1 MSKLS
6 QQSTLGGF
14 LKKKSSSKTPEI
26 DDSDD
31 DTDIS
36 IVKVVPSQ
44 KKSIKWVSSS
54 FDDFAAFLPSKPACS
69 SQLSDATTSHSKKR
83 MRDSVHPE
91 PIHQPS
97 TAAKGKK
104 LKKISR
110 DDLWADK
117 HKPSNKGDLA
127 VHKKKVD
134 DVETWLQDRTMSTP
148 KHVIVPRM
156 EPPIL
161 LLTGPAGVGKTATVQ
176 VLCKELGLE
185 VQEWTN
191 PIQPSYNSE
200 QLLPSA
206 YNSFAHSRLDSGY
219 SESQATQ
226 FKNFLLRANKYS
238 SLQIGDTLSSSHK
251 IIFIEELPNIFF
263 RDSSLFHNILRKYRQ
278 VGRCPL
284 VFIISDTTSGESNER
299 QLFPADLQAE
309 ICIESISFNPVAP
322 TMMVKVLARIAN
334 SEYNQRSISA
344 VPSSPV
350 IESIAMSSAGDV
362 RSAIN
367 SLQFACSQ
375 DTLDLKHKCTPKR
388 TAPKKSSSGSG
399 RRLKY
404 ETSQRKDTNTEAGSS
419 IGARDTSC
427 FLFHAIGKVLYC
439 KRGDPKEFP
448 EHCLLPSRLSQH
460 DRDPLLLNPEEV
472 VEKSHLSGNYFAS
485 FLHQNYVDFYTDI
498 DDVVRA
504 SQYISD
510 ADFFTAEWASRSAME
525 NYAASIAT
533 RGVIHS
539 NSSIARHDSKRTGLG
554 WKPIHKS
561 QWFTIQRQVVYLLCR
576 QKRNIETASAL
587 FKGYHW
593 DPKMLLTE
601 VLPYMNQI
609 NVTLHSP
616 AQISF
621 TQEMCRYSTFGS
633 GRRLEK
639 LEETDV
645 LDGEDEA
652 PPATSQPTQAGG
664 DEVPLSQNKVQVP
677 DDEEDDDPVIEDYD
691 DEDYEDLFLSDDSF
705 T

>member
-1 MSKLS
+1 MSKHG

-14 LKKKSSSKTPEI
+14 LKKSRSRPADIE
-26 DDSDD
+26 DLDD
-31 DTDIS
+31 DADIS
-36 IVKVVPSQ
+36 IVKVVPSK
-44 KKSIKWVSSS
+44 KKSLKWVSSS

-69 SQLSDATTSHSKKR
+69 SQLSDPPLSQSKKR
-83 MRDSVHPE
+83 SRDSVRPE
-91 PIHQPS
+91 PVHRLS
-97 TAAKGKK
+97 TASTGKK
-104 LKKISR
+104 PKKISS

-134 DVETWLQDRTMSTP
+134 DVETWLRDRTKSAP
-148 KHVIVPRM
+148 KHGA
-156 EPPIL
+156 PIL

-206 YNSFAHSRLDSGY
+206 YNSFAHSRLDTGY
-219 SESQATQ
+219 SESQVTQ

-238 SLQIGDTLSSSHK
+238 SLQIGDSHSSSHK

-263 RDSSLFHNILRKYRQ
+263 RDSSVFHNILRKYRQ

-344 VPSSPV
+344 IPSSPV

-375 DTLDLKHKCTPKR
+375 DTLDLKPKCTSHRP
-388 TAPKKSSSGSG
+388 APKKSSSGSG

-404 ETSQRKDTNTEAGSS
+404 ETSQKKDTNSEAGSS

-448 EHCLLPSRLSQH
+448 DHCQLPSRLSEH

-472 VEKSHLSGNYFAS
+472 VEKSHLSGNYFSS

-539 NSSIARHDSKRTGLG
+539 NSHCARHDSKRTGLG
-554 WKPIHKS
+554 WRPIHKS
-561 QWFTIQRQVVYLLCR
+561 QWFTVQKQA
-576 QKRNIETASAL
+576 KRNTETACAL

-593 DPKMLLTE
+593 DPKMLCTE
-601 VLPYMNQI
+601 ILPYMNLI

-621 TQEMCRYSTFGS
+621 VQEMCRYSTFGS

-645 LDGEDEA
+645 LDGEEETPSLQA
-652 PPATSQPTQAGG
+652 INQSSSSQAAGE
-664 DEVPLSQNKVQVP
+664 EVSLSQNKVQAP
-677 DDEEDDDPVIEDYD
+677 DDEDDDPVIEDYD

>member
-6 QQSTLGGF
+6 HQSTLGGY

-26 DDSDD
+26 DDDDDD
-31 DTDIS
+31 DTDVS
-36 IVKVVPSQ
+36 IVKVVPSH
-44 KKSIKWVSSS
+44 KKSLKWVSSS
-54 FDDFAAFLPSKPACS
+54 FDDFADFLPSKPACS
-69 SQLSDATTSHSKKR
+69 SQLSDAVLSQSKKR
-83 MRDSVHPE
+83 PRDSVRPV
-91 PIHQPS
+91 PIHRPS
-97 TAAKGKK
+97 PAAKGKK

-134 DVETWLQDRTMSTP
+134 DVEAWLQDRSKSTP
-148 KHVIVPRM
+148 KHGA
-156 EPPIL
+156 PIL
-161 LLTGPAGVGKTATVQ
+161 LLTGPAGVGKTATIQ

-206 YNSFAHSRLDSGY
+206 YNSFAHSGLDIGY
-219 SESQATQ
+219 SESQVTQ

-263 RDSSLFHNILRKYRQ
+263 RDASLFHNILRKYRQ

-309 ICIESISFNPVAP
+309 ISIESISFNPVAP

-334 SEYNQRSISA
+334 SEYSQRSISA
-344 VPSSPV
+344 IPSSPV

-375 DTLDLKHKCTPKR
+375 DTLDLKHKCTSKQ

-404 ETSQRKDTNTEAGSS
+404 ETSQKKDTNSEAVSS

-448 EHCLLPSRLSQH
+448 EHCLLPSHLSLY

-533 RGVIHS
+533 RGIIHS
-539 NSSIARHDSKRTGLG
+539 NSTNARHDSKRTGLG

-561 QWFTIQRQVVYLLCR
+561 QWFTIHRQA
-576 QKRNIETASAL
+576 KRNTETASAL

-601 VLPYMNQI
+601 VLPYMNLI

-652 PPATSQPTQAGG
+652 PSLPATTHPTSAGE
-664 DEVPLSQNKVQVP
+664 EVSLSQNKVQVP
-677 DDEEDDDPVIEDYD
+677 DDEEDNDPVIEDYD